1 MVTNLGRALSVLISV
16 FLCVVPTDIIAA
28 QDTTMFSGYGFRISM
43 PGVVDPFQ
51 KEIFFGVYRDT
62 LRSPIGLMDVSFG
75 EEKTAIA
82 VDPDWTSI
90 TFTETLDERI
100 YKIPFTAPL
109 EWYLTKLVRLNS
121 RKKLHEIAL
130 KGTSDKSRDSRKGT
144 RSIEV
149 VGMEMGKLGRAS
161 LRVRGNVNISGKLV
175 FQDQELVRSSIN
187 ETQNTHIEFDQR
199 QNLNIEGKVGDRITV
214 LMDQDSERD
223 FDWENN
229 IRISYQGEED
239 DIIQKVEAGN
249 ISLSLP
255 ATQYVTFSGQNKGL
269 FGLKGISK
277 IGPIDITSIASIE
290 QTKKE
295 QQRYSGGSEAQTTRI
310 KDYEYV
316 KNQYFFVHEWFRN
329 GILSDTL
336 TADTTGLPY
345 QGNTF
350 VIPSFYPLR
359 NGLHLIGNAKIA
371 NFELY
376 KLDLSNNPAADVG
389 VAYIDP
395 SDSLYEE
402 DESKEGNFLRMER
415 DTEYFISED
424 LGFFRLR
431 SRSMDEIIGCH
442 FVLVNRDNGDTLIT
456 VGSGISPGDSVGT
469 LKLKMIKPQ
478 SPHPNHPTWDLM
490 FKNVYYLGTTKINR
504 EGFEIK
510 LVNER
515 LTPPSHLNPL
525 GYTYLSQFGLD
536 SLSETG
542 TAVPDDII
550 DMDNPN
556 IVNMVTGELIFPALS
571 PFVADTTTYTSGS
584 DTLDFNG
591 EGNGNVTLYSA
602 LGDGKMY
609 TSTINSE
616 YTGDQRF
623 TIEAEYS
630 NPSSSISLGFMLVE
644 GSEEVLLN
652 GIRLTRGIDYQID
665 YFSGTIVLGEA
676 ATDPNANIE
685 ILYDKHELVSF
696 DKKVI
701 LGSRAQMDLG
711 KNSFIGATALF
722 FDQSVMNEKIEVGYE
737 PTRNFIWDL
746 NGRYELE
753 MDGLTR
759 ALDNLP
765 IIETEKMST
774 FSLEGEIAQVI
785 PNPNPINN
793 SETGDPNGVA
803 YIDDFEGAKRTS
815 SPPIQRRYWK
825 EASAPLDS
833 SGIAFPQN
841 YRLKTN
847 WYNPYGQ
854 VRTKDIW
861 PNQSTSVRAQN
872 ETTDIMVLKLEK
884 KPFQDV
890 FDPDSL
896 WGGITTSFYSGDYDQ
911 TQSKFFEI
919 WLNGT
924 KGDLTVNL
932 GKISEDKNGDGSL
945 NTEDIPEA
953 GLTLGNGFLE
963 DHEDVGLDGCFDEL
977 EDGLGG
983 CFGFDNDGDGI
994 SDEEIWDYIDNDG
1007 DGSID
1012 EDIDSSIPIP
1022 GYSETDPNGDNWNY
1036 SEGSSNYSQV
1046 NGTEGNGTGTQIQ
1059 EGGKYPD
1066 TEDLDR
1072 SGFIDKTND
1081 YFSKTISLEPNH
1093 PDTSYLAGETEKN
1106 GVTTGWRLYRI
1117 PLSHF
1122 GKVSNIEW
1130 NEIRYLRL
1138 IWSGIPSDLEKLLVA
1153 RIELVGNEWQELG
1166 VSPMSEDTYTRNDS
1180 IFSIAVINTEDN
1192 ADYIPPKGVKG
1203 EYDRINEIRSKEQ
1216 SLVLKFDSLQVGN
1229 KAAAQK
1235 NLISLTGDRAKSFL
1249 IYDKMKMYVYGKS
1262 SDWIQADNSD
1272 VDVFLRFGLGD
1283 DYYEI
1288 TQPVFEGWDEQ
1299 LNRNKIELD
1308 LNWLTKLKVQ
1318 DSENVNKVRDTDT
1331 LIVRDN
1337 IRTYVFT
1344 DELGDSTGKK
1354 ITIKGQPSL
1363 SRIQFFK
1370 TGILNDHPGQAIS
1383 GEVWID
1389 ELRLSGVKKDR
1400 GVAMRMQSKFYLA
1413 DLGNT
1418 SIVYSRKDADFH
1430 VLQQRLGSNK
1440 SSEDIRINNSFNLHK
1455 LLPKWMGL
1463 SIPLSS
1469 SFSRLTT
1476 RPKFYPGTDI
1486 YADQGNTPDSI
1497 MTKSQSL
1504 SFSSSISKS
1513 SKSDNKLIRL
1523 TLDNIKGNFS
1533 TSRSLKSSEI
1543 MEKEENQTYTG
1554 KLSYGYSFGR
1564 DNYVKPFGWMNSVP
1578 LIGKKMSEFQMYY
1591 TPSSVNTSIDFSEK
1605 LTEKLSRSGL
1615 RSPDIYNLGLN
1626 RSFGLDYKM
1635 FSNLTIKYN
1644 QKSKSNMN
1652 DFRGYVWK
1660 AVKDMDPGIVTNVT
1674 ENLTTNFNPELL
1686 SFLKPN
1692 ISYSAGYRWD
1702 KPLSSTI
1709 DGADIGTQIRFST
1722 NLSLSLTQIIESVY
1736 KPPSSKKSG
1745 SSQGRSRTR
1754 SRVQPEGENDDK
1766 DNKEGKGNFILNA
1779 VHGFF
1784 NRIDPLNIT
1793 YTETV
1798 NRTARGVQ
1806 GAVPVGYRFGW
1817 QSDHGLSQ
1825 DSASIGSNIGNFDH
1839 KQDISLRSGF
1849 KLTKKT
1855 SVSLS
1860 FGENVS
1866 QTISGSGVEQRSI
1879 QRDFLPWGERLEQGL
1894 PFFGWS
1900 MRMSGLEKW
1909 PILNK
1914 FVRSASLD
1922 HSFSGKESR
1931 SWQFEDVNAGAVNLL
1946 DMSSFIDTFKD
1957 YEKQGKVNAS
1967 FSPLIGMSLSLG
1979 KGVSV
1984 QIRQNM
1990 SQSLDE
1996 MPTGLTLKKDRS
2008 LTTSASYNHKGGFKI
2023 PIPYFEDMD
2032 IQNNVNFTLN
2042 FDMNNSETW
2051 GTKNKT
2057 ELAQQ
2062 ALSSSWKIGTRI
2074 SYSFNR
2080 NVSGGIIYEYRE
2092 NETKTT
2098 GKKIDRD
2105 FGFDINISISG

>member
-1 MVTNLGRALSVLISV
+1 MVSFTGRAIALLISVLIWVYPGDVYADGDSTY
-16 FLCVVPTDIIAA
+16 FNP
-28 QDTTMFSGYGFRISM
+28 MGFRINT

-51 KEIFFGVYRDT
+51 HEFYFGLYRDT
-62 LRSPIGLMDVSFG
+62 LISPIGLLNVPLG
-75 EEKTAIA
+75 EKKTDIS
-82 VDPDWTSI
+82 VDPNWAHI
-90 TFTETLDERI
+90 TFTERLDKRI
-100 YKIPFTAPL
+100 YKIPFTAPI
-109 EWYLTKLVRLNS
+109 EWYLMQLVRLNY
-121 RKKLHEIAL
+121 RKKLHEIAM
-130 KGTSDKSRDSRKGT
+130 KGAKDKSKDSRKGT
-144 RSIEV
+144 RALEV
-149 VGMEMGKLGRAS
+149 VGMDIGTLGRAS

-295 QQRYSGGSEAQTTRI
+295 QQRYTGGSEAQTTRI

-329 GILSDTL
+329 GVHSDTL
-336 TADTTGLPY
+336 TIDDSGLPY
-345 QGNTF
+345 QGESF

-359 NGLHLIGNAKIA
+359 NGLHLIGNIKIS

-376 KLDLSNNPAADVG
+376 KLDLSNNPAADIG

-395 SDSLYEE
+395 ENTELYP
-402 DESKEGNFLRMER
+402 DDNKDGNFIRMLRGS
-415 DTEYFISED
+415 DYSVSED
-424 LGFFRLR
+424 LGYFRLR

-442 FVLVNRDNGDTLIT
+442 FVLVNRDNGDTLMT
-456 VGSGISPGDSVGT
+456 VGSGIAPGDTVGT
-469 LKLKMIKPQ
+469 LNLKMIKPQ

-490 FKNVYYLGTTKINR
+490 FKNVYYLGTTNINR

-510 LVNER
+510 LINER
-515 LTPPSHLNPL
+515 LTPPSHLDPIGL
-525 GYTYLSQFGLD
+525 PYIRHFGLD
-536 SLSETG
+536 SLSEAGATI
-542 TAVPDDII
+542 PDDII

-556 IVNMVTGELIFPALS
+556 IVNMVTGELMFPSLY
-571 PFVADTTTYTSGS
+571 PFVTKDSLSG
-584 DTLDFNG
+584 
-591 EGNGNVTLYSA
+591 GNSNENLSVA
-602 LGDGKMY
+602 LGEGKMY
-609 TSTINSE
+609 TSTISSD

-623 TIEAEYS
+623 TIEADYS
-630 NPSSSISLGFMLVE
+630 NPSSSINLGFMLVE
-644 GSEEVLLN
+644 GSEEVLMN
-652 GIRLTRGIDYQID
+652 GIRLSRGIDYQID
-665 YFSGTIVLGEA
+665 YFSGTIILGEA

-711 KNSFIGATALF
+711 ENSFIGATALF
-722 FDQSVMNEKIEVGYE
+722 FDQSVINEKVEVGYE

-746 NGRYELE
+746 NGRFELE

-759 ALDNLP
+759 ALDDLP
-765 IIETEKMST
+765 IIETEKIST

-785 PNPNPINN
+785 PNPNPVNN
-793 SETGDPNGVA
+793 AETGDPNGVA
-803 YIDDFEGAKRTS
+803 FIDDFEGAKRTS
-815 SPPIQRRYWK
+815 SPPIQRRNWK
-825 EASAPLDS
+825 EASAPLS
-833 SGIAFPQN
+833 NFETKKQFQQL

-861 PNQSTSVRAQN
+861 PNQSTSIRAQN
-872 ETTDIMVLKLEK
+872 ETTDIMVLKTEK
-884 KPFQDV
+884 KPYQESMH
-890 FDPDSL
+890 PDSL
-896 WGGITTSFYSGDYDQ
+896 WGGVTTSFYSGDHDQ

-924 KGDLTVNL
+924 EGKLTIDL
-932 GKISEDKNGDGSL
+932 GKISEDKNGDGKL

-953 GLTLGNGFLE
+953 GLSLGNGFLE
-963 DHEDVGLDGCFDEL
+963 DNEDVGIDGCSDEI

-983 CFGFDNDGDGI
+983 CFFADNDGDGLI
-994 SDEEIWDYIDNDG
+994 DEDGLNGVDDDG
-1007 DGSID
+1007 DGLID
-1012 EDIDSSIPIP
+1012 EDIDELNQVPGFSSD
-1022 GYSETDPNGDNWNY
+1022 DPNGDNWSY
-1036 SEGSSNYSQV
+1036 SEGSSNYSYV
-1046 NGTEGNGTGTQIQ
+1046 NGTEGNGTGAQIQ

-1081 YFSKTISLEPNH
+1081 YFSKTVSLEPNH
-1093 PDTSYLAGETEKN
+1093 PDTVYLGGETEKN
-1106 GVTTGWRLYRI
+1106 GVSTGWRLYRI

-1122 GKVSNIEW
+1122 TKVSNIEW

-1138 IWSGIPSDLEKLLVA
+1138 IRSGLDNESDKLLIA

-1166 VSPMSEDTYTRNDS
+1166 VSKISEESYEKNDS
-1180 IFSIAVINTEDN
+1180 TFSIAVINTEDN

-1203 EYDRINEIRSKEQ
+1203 EYDRINEIQSKEQ
-1216 SLVLKFDSLQVGN
+1216 SLVLKFDSLQVNQKG
-1229 KAAAQK
+1229 AAQK
-1235 NLISLTGDRAKSFL
+1235 NLISLSGDRAKSFL

-1262 SDWIQADNSD
+1262 SDWVQQD
-1272 VDVFLRFGLGD
+1272 VSFVNVFLRFGLGD

-1288 TQPVFEGWDEQ
+1288 TQPVYEGWDEQ
-1299 LNRNKIELD
+1299 LNRNKIEINLD
-1308 LNWLTKLKVQ
+1308 WLTKLKVQ
-1318 DSENVNKVRDTDT
+1318 NTGNVSKIRETDS
-1331 LIVRDN
+1331 LIVDDDL
-1337 IRTYVFT
+1337 RTYIFT
-1344 DELGDSTGKK
+1344 DESGDTTGKK
-1354 ITIKGQPSL
+1354 VTIKGQPSL
-1363 SRIQFFK
+1363 SRIQYFSAGVVNK
-1370 TGILNDHPGQAIS
+1370 HGSQPIS

-1400 GVAMRMQSKFYLA
+1400 GVAMRMQTKFHLA

-1430 VLQQRLGSNK
+1430 VLQQRLGSNS
-1440 SSEDIRINNSFNLHK
+1440 SSEDLRINTSFNVHK

-1463 SIPLSS
+1463 NIPLSS
-1469 SFSRLTT
+1469 SISNVVS

-1486 YADQGNTPDSI
+1486 YAGQTATPDSI
-1497 MTKSQSL
+1497 MNKTQSV
-1504 SFSSSISKS
+1504 SFNSSISKS
-1513 SKSDNKLIRL
+1513 SKSDNKLVRIA
-1523 TLDNIKGNFS
+1523 LDGLKGNFS
-1533 TSRSLKSSEI
+1533 VSRSLKSSEI
-1543 MEKEENQTYTG
+1543 MEREESQSYTG

-1564 DNYVKPFGWMNSVP
+1564 ENFVKPFSWMKDVP
-1578 LIGKKMSEFQMYY
+1578 IIGKKVSDFQTFY
-1591 TPSSVNTSIDFSEK
+1591 TPSSVSANMDFSEK
-1605 LTEKLSRSGL
+1605 LTEKLSRAGL
-1615 RSPDIYNLGLN
+1615 ESPDVYNLGLN
-1626 RSFGLDYKM
+1626 RSFGLDYKV
-1635 FSNLTIKYN
+1635 FSNLTVKYN
-1644 QKSKSNMN
+1644 QSAKSNM
-1652 DFRGYVWK
+1652 DEFRGYIWT
-1660 AVKDMDPGIVTNVT
+1660 AVKEMNPGTVTNIT
-1674 ENLTTNFNPELL
+1674 ENLTTNFSPQL
-1686 SFLKPN
+1686 SSFFKPN
-1692 ISYSAGYRWD
+1692 ITYSAGYRWD

-1709 DGADIGTQIRFST
+1709 DGADIGTQLRFST
-1722 NLSLSLTQIIESVY
+1722 NFSLSPVQIFESVY
-1736 KPPSSKKSG
+1736 KPPSSQKSG
-1745 SSQGRSRTR
+1745 SSRSRGRTR
-1754 SRVQPEGENDDK
+1754 TRVESENKQEDKGEKDK
-1766 DNKEGKGNFILNA
+1766 KGNLILNV

-1784 NRIDPLNIT
+1784 NRFDPLNLT

-1798 NRTARGVQ
+1798 NRTAKGVQ
-1806 GAVPVGYRFGW
+1806 GDVPIGYRFGW
-1817 QSDHGLSQ
+1817 QSEHGLSQ
-1825 DSASIGSNIGNFDH
+1825 DSASIGSNLGSFDH
-1839 KQDISLRSGF
+1839 KQDVSLRSGF

-1855 SVSLS
+1855 SVNLS

-1866 QTISGSGVEQRSI
+1866 QTIGGSGVQQLSI
-1879 QRDFLPWGERLEQGL
+1879 QRDYLPWGEKLDQGL

-1900 MRMSGLEKW
+1900 LRMSGLEKW

-1931 SWQFEDVNAGAVNLL
+1931 SWQFEDVEPGTVNLL
-1946 DMSSFIDTFKD
+1946 DLSTFIDSNKD

-1967 FSPLIGMSLSLG
+1967 FSPLVGMSLSLN
-1979 KGVSV
+1979 KGISV

-1990 SQSLDE
+1990 SQSVDE
-1996 MPTGLTLKKDRS
+1996 MPTGLTLKKERS
-2008 LTTSASYNHKGGFKI
+2008 LTASASYNHKGGFTI
-2023 PIPYFEDMD
+2023 PLPYFEDMD

-2062 ALSSSWKIGTRI
+2062 ALSSSWKIGSRI

-2098 GKKIDRD
+2098 GRKIDKD

>member
-1 MVTNLGRALSVLISV
+1 MATRFGRALILITILV
-16 FLCVVPTDIIAA
+16 WVKPEYLIAD
-28 QDTTMFSGYGFRISM
+28 QDTTLFNGYGFRLTS
-43 PGVVDPFQ
+43 PHVVQPF
-51 KEIFFGVYRDT
+51 KKKIFFGVYVDSIPNKLGILNT
-62 LRSPIGLMDVSFG
+62 AFG
-75 EEKTAIA
+75 KEKTLIS
-82 VDPDWTSI
+82 VDSEWKFI
-90 TFTETLDERI
+90 TFTESLDEVI
-100 YKIPFTAPL
+100 YKIPFTAPVD
-109 EWYLTKLVRLNS
+109 WYLTRLVRHNYHQ
-121 RKKLHEIAL
+121 KLHEISM
-130 KGTSDKSRDSRKGT
+130 KGAKESSRKDSRKGT
-144 RSIEV
+144 RSLEV
-149 VGMEMGKLGRAS
+149 VGMDIGKLGRAS

-277 IGPIDITSIASIE
+277 IGPVDITSIASIE

-295 QQRYSGGSEAQTTRI
+295 QQRYSGGSEAKSTKI

-329 GILSDTL
+329 GVVSDTISL
-336 TADTTGLPY
+336 DETGLLY
-345 QGNTF
+345 QGESF
-350 VIPSFYPLR
+350 QIPSFYPLK
-359 NGLHLIGNAKIA
+359 NGLHLIGNIKLG

-376 KLDLSNNPAADVG
+376 KLDKSNNPAADRG
-389 VAYIDP
+389 MAYIDP
-395 SDSLYEE
+395 SDTLFES
-402 DESKEGNFLRMER
+402 DENKEGNFIRMER
-415 DTEYFISED
+415 DNEYFISED

-442 FVLVNRDNGDTLIT
+442 FVLVNRDNGDTLMT
-456 VGSGISPGDSVGT
+456 VGSGIAPGDTVGT

-515 LTPPSHLNPL
+515 LTPPSHLDPL
-525 GYTYLSQFGLD
+525 GFPYLRYFGLD

-542 TAVPDDII
+542 ASIPDDII

-556 IVNMVTGELIFPALS
+556 IVNMMTGELMFPALL
-571 PFVADTTTYTSGS
+571 PFANADS
-584 DTLDFNG
+584 LNG
-591 EGNGNVTLYSA
+591 GNSNEDLFPV
-602 LGDGKMY
+602 LGEGKMY
-609 TSTINSE
+609 TSTVSTD
-616 YTGDQRF
+616 YTGDHRF
-623 TIEAEYS
+623 TIEAAYS

-665 YFSGTIVLGEA
+665 YFTGTIVLGDA

-696 DKKVI
+696 DKKLI

-722 FDQSVMNEKIEVGYE
+722 FDQSVINEKVEVGYE

-746 NGRYELE
+746 NGRFELE

-759 ALDNLP
+759 ALDKLP
-765 IIETEKMST
+765 LIETEKIST

-785 PNPNPINN
+785 PNPNPVNN
-793 SETGDPNGVA
+793 SETGDDNGVA

-815 SPPIQRRYWK
+815 SPPIQRRHWK
-825 EASAPLDS
+825 EASSPLSCTVSGDS
-833 SGIAFPQN
+833 CNVNKDEFSQSH
-841 YRLKTN
+841 RMKTS

-854 VRTKDIW
+854 IRTKDIW
-861 PNQSTSVRAQN
+861 PNQSTSIRAQN
-872 ETTDIMVLKLEK
+872 ETTDILVLNFEK
-884 KPFQDV
+884 KSFQDTV
-890 FDPDSL
+890 QYEKL

-919 WLNGT
+919 WLNGDR
-924 KGDLTVNL
+924 GSLTIDL
-932 GKISEDKNGDGSL
+932 GKISEDRNGDEKL
-945 NTEDIPEA
+945 NTEDVPEA
-953 GLTLGNGFLE
+953 GLSLGNGFLE
-963 DHEDVGLDGCFDEL
+963 DHEDVGIDGCSDDL

-983 CFGFDNDGDGI
+983 CYFA
-994 SDEEIWDYIDNDG
+994 DNDG

-1012 EDIDSSIPIP
+1012 EDGWNGIDDDGDGLIDEDVDESNPIP
-1022 GYSETDPNGDNWNY
+1022 GISVEDPNGDNWSY

-1046 NGTEGNGTGTQIQ
+1046 NGTEGNGTGSQIQ

-1081 YFSKTISLEPNH
+1081 YFSKTISLDPIHEDNE
-1093 PDTSYLAGETEKN
+1093 YLAGETVKN
-1106 GVTTGWRLYRI
+1106 GVATGWRLYRI

-1122 GKVSNIEW
+1122 TKVSNIEW

-1138 IWSGIPSDLEKLLVA
+1138 VVSGFESESEKLHIA
-1153 RIELVGNEWQELG
+1153 KIELVGNEWQELG
-1166 VSPMSEDTYTRNDS
+1166 ISSNDTETYVKNDS

-1192 ADYIPPKGVKG
+1192 SNYVPPRGVKG
-1203 EYDRINEIRSKEQ
+1203 EYDRINEIQSKEQ
-1216 SLVLKFDSLQVGN
+1216 SLVLKFDSLKVGE

-1235 NLISLTGDRAKSFL
+1235 NMTSLSGDVAKSFL
-1249 IYDKMKMYVYGKS
+1249 IYDKMKMYVYGKPS
-1262 SDWIQADNSD
+1262 QYIQGDNSD
-1272 VDVFLRFGLGD
+1272 VNVFLKFGLGD
-1283 DYYEI
+1283 DFYEI
-1288 TQPVFEGWDEQ
+1288 IQPVYEGWDEQ
-1299 LNRNKIELD
+1299 LNRNRIELD

-1318 DSENVNKVRDTDT
+1318 NSENVTKIRSTDS
-1331 LIVRDN
+1331 LKIEEGLK
-1337 IRTYVFT
+1337 TYIFT
-1344 DELGDSTGKK
+1344 DESGDSTGKK
-1354 ITIKGQPSL
+1354 IIIKGQPSL

-1370 TGILNDHPGQAIS
+1370 TGIINDHSTQSVS
-1383 GEVWID
+1383 GEVWLD

-1400 GVAMRMQSKFYLA
+1400 GIAMRMQTKFHLA

-1430 VLQQRLGSNK
+1430 KLQQRLGSNS
-1440 SSEDIRINNSFNLHK
+1440 SSEDIRINTSFNLHK

-1463 SIPLSS
+1463 NIPLSS
-1469 SFSRLTT
+1469 SFSNIEN

-1486 YADQGNTPDSI
+1486 FVGLDETPDSI
-1497 MTKSQSL
+1497 MTKTQNV
-1504 SFSSSISKS
+1504 SFNSSISKS
-1513 SKSDNKLIRL
+1513 GKSDNKWVRM
-1523 TLDNIKGNFS
+1523 TLDGIKGNFS
-1533 TSRSLKSSEI
+1533 TSKSFKSSEI
-1543 MEKEENQTYTG
+1543 MAREESQSYSG
-1554 KLSYGYSFGR
+1554 KLSYAYSFGR
-1564 DNYVKPFGWMNSVP
+1564 DNYIKPFHWMKSVP
-1578 LIGKKMSEFQMYY
+1578 FIGKKMGDFQMFYS
-1591 TPSSVNTSIDFSEK
+1591 PSSLNASMDFSEK
-1605 LTEKLSRSGL
+1605 LTEKLSRAGVE
-1615 RSPDIYNLGLN
+1615 SPDVYNLGLN
-1626 RSFGLDYKM
+1626 RSFGLDYKL
-1635 FSNLTIKYN
+1635 FSNLTVKYN
-1644 QKSKSNMN
+1644 QSSKSNMN
-1652 DFRGYVWK
+1652 DYRGYVWT
-1660 AVKDMDPGIVTNVT
+1660 AVKNLDPGIVTNIT
-1674 ENLTTNFNPELL
+1674 ENLNTNFNPEL
-1686 SFLKPN
+1686 FTFFKPN
-1692 ISYSAGYRWD
+1692 FSYSAGFRWD
-1702 KPLSSTI
+1702 KPLSSTV

-1722 NLSLSLTQIIESVY
+1722 NFTLNPVQIFESVY
-1736 KPPSSKKSG
+1736 KPPSSKNTG
-1745 SSQGRSRTR
+1745 SSRGRTR
-1754 SRVQPEGENDDK
+1754 TRTRVQPEDGKNNEDK
-1766 DNKEGKGNFILNA
+1766 NEDKGNVILN
-1779 VHGFF
+1779 VFHGFL
-1784 NRIDPLNIT
+1784 NRFDPLNLT

-1798 NRTARGVQ
+1798 NRTAKAVQ
-1806 GAVPVGYRFGW
+1806 GTVPIGYKFGW
-1817 QSDHGLSQ
+1817 QSEHGLSQ
-1825 DSASIGSNIGNFDH
+1825 DSESIGSNTGSYDH
-1839 KQDISLRSGF
+1839 KQDVSLRSGF

-1855 SVSLS
+1855 SVSLN

-1879 QRDFLPWGERLEQGL
+1879 QRDFLPWGEKLDQGI

-1900 MRMSGLEKW
+1900 MRMSGLEKL
-1909 PILNK
+1909 PFVNK
-1914 FVRSASLD
+1914 FVRTASLE

-1931 SWQFEDVNAGAVNLL
+1931 SWQFEGGEAKTINLL
-1946 DMSSFIDTFKD
+1946 DMSSFIEANKD
-1957 YEKQGKVNAS
+1957 FEKQGKVNAS
-1967 FSPLIGMSLSLG
+1967 FTPLIGMSLSLN
-1979 KGVSV
+1979 KGISV

-1990 SQSLDE
+1990 SQSVDE
-1996 MPTGLTLKKDRS
+1996 MPTGLTLKKERS
-2008 LTTSASYNHKGGFKI
+2008 LTASASYNHKGGFKI

-2062 ALSSSWKIGTRI
+2062 ALSSSWKIGSRI

-2098 GKKIDRD
+2098 GRKIDKD